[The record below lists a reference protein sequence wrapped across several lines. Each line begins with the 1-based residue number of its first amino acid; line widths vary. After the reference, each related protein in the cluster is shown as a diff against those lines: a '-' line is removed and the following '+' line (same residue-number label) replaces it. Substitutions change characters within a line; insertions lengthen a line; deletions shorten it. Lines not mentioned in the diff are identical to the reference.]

1 MKTTALELSSES
13 SWRLVLADLKELTKA
28 GLTFFV
34 LLTTLAGFYLAQE
47 KPLDGALLF
56 NTLFGTTLVA
66 AASAAL
72 NQFIERKADAKMR
85 RTENR
90 PLVTN
95 RIPGDEVVVVAAA
108 SAIVGVIYL
117 GCAVNEISALLAALT
132 FVIYLWVYTPLKM
145 KSRWNTLVGA
155 IPGALPPLIG
165 WTAIRG
171 SIDFN
176 GLLLFAILFL
186 WQIPHFMAI
195 AWKYKDD
202 YAAGGF
208 KMMPL
213 FDDTGR
219 MTARHS
225 FVAALLLIPV
235 SLLAVL
241 MFHHWVYLI
250 GAALCSGT
258 YAWFAYRFWKSPE
271 RIKARQLFFCS
282 LFYIPLQ
289 LGWMATVKA
298 FFC

>member
-1 MKTTALELSSES
+1 
-13 SWRLVLADLKELTKA
+13 
-28 GLTFFV
+28 
-34 LLTTLAGFYLAQE
+34 
-47 KPLDGALLF
+47 
-56 NTLFGTTLVA
+56 
-66 AASAAL
+66 
-72 NQFIERKADAKMR
+72 
-85 RTENR
+85 
-90 PLVTN
+90 
-95 RIPGDEVVVVAAA
+95 
-108 SAIVGVIYL
+108 
-117 GCAVNEISALLAALT
+117 
-132 FVIYLWVYTPLKM
+132 M

-241 MFHHWVYLI
+241 MFHHWIYLI

-258 YAWFAYRFWKSPE
+258 YAWFAYGFWKSPE
-271 RIKARQLFFCS
+271 RIRARQLFFCS

-298 FFC
+298 IFLALEFICHPKTYLG